1 MVKILFDTL
10 RHDTVEVENGPR
22 RALHSSLLPI
32 VFFKQIP
39 VTVILTL

>member
-10 RHDTVEVENGPR
+10 RHDKVEVENGPR

-32 VFFKQIP
+32 VFLNKFQSP
-39 VTVILTL
+39 